1 MSTSGTSK
9 VTSQAKPRGLKI
21 NTNLAPGVFH
31 YFSADEKVTQKSGI
45 FAQVATAPAAKQAFS
60 TENCRPATP
69 KIREAMLSTD
79 WRKNCRPQDP
89 LPTAPPK
96 KVQCSSDGIKPK
108 KLHVDT
114 AAANNY
120 GMSRYRETP
129 IDPEFIHSAPATKQ
143 EYGLAYKA
151 EDDLNYPIERGQSI
165 NTQEVDL
172 RHLVRLKEFTP
183 IQREGLKRIWDQ
195 DSQAQESA
203 PSKDSSSAPP
213 FSPFM
218 IVSPV
223 NGIDGFQSIEFPL
236 AEIREVRNSK
246 RFCAKR
252 FEDLDNSINQSLSAL
267 EPPRATG
274 LPIDML
280 RQEYER
286 DQAKEKEQSRF
297 EALLQKLQARRKSAT
312 TCPHSRRPS
321 VVDVKPPYWAK
332 DAKDKEPASLV
343 ARREPVQRRPSHDSA
358 ISGISIEDEKKPSSL
373 NPEAS
378 EFRIPSS
385 NETPAQ
391 IPSMEKFLEL
401 SGKVES
407 LKAELAREKL
417 INENAILSNIQLAL
431 NPRGYLPVSTGVARG
446 AAPSN
451 TTQLLPEPPAL
462 PQHQAAQ
469 PATPQ
474 YLAQYPYGT
483 GRSNPTCDPAGKYS
497 NRARIMA
504 PPGLPAPVQ
513 TQQNGVGTSQPC
525 MATENVMA
533 SAGSEPIYV
542 HNGLAAGLPASTYPI
557 TIGPGPINSNDISIP
572 QRGIPSTT
580 PASTYPLGPR
590 PVRKPRGPVR
600 QGDARQTMQQ
610 QEYEMYLEHK
620 RATDPEYAKACK
632 ARQQRR
638 AEKQRAGQASMAV

>member
-9 VTSQAKPRGLKI
+9 VTSQAKTRGLKI
-21 NTNLAPGVFH
+21 NTNLPPGVFH

-69 KIREAMLSTD
+69 KISEAMLSTD
-79 WRKNCRPQDP
+79 WRKNCRLQDP

-96 KVQCSSDGIKPK
+96 RVQFSSDGIKPK
-108 KLHVDT
+108 KLHIDT
-114 AAANNY
+114 AAANDY
-120 GMSRYRETP
+120 GMRRYRETP
-129 IDPEFIHSAPATKQ
+129 IDPGFIHSAPATKQ
-143 EYGLAYKA
+143 EYGLACED
-151 EDDLNYPIERGQSI
+151 EDDLNYHVERGQSI

-172 RHLVRLKEFTP
+172 RHLVRLKGFTP
-183 IQREGLKRIWDQ
+183 IQSEDLKRIWNQ
-195 DSQAQESA
+195 DGQALGSA
-203 PSKDSSSAPP
+203 PGKDSSSASP

-223 NGIDGFQSIEFPL
+223 NGINGFQSSEFPL

-267 EPPRATG
+267 EPPRTTG

-286 DQAKEKEQSRF
+286 DQAKKEEQSRF
-297 EALLQKLQARRKSAT
+297 EALLQKLQARRKSAI
-312 TCPHSRRPS
+312 TCPHSRPS
-321 VVDVKPPYWAK
+321 VVDVKPPYWTK
-332 DAKDKEPASLV
+332 DTKEKEPACLV

-358 ISGISIEDEKKPSSL
+358 ISGISIEDEKKSSSL

-385 NETPAQ
+385 KGTPAQ

-401 SGKVES
+401 SDKVES

-417 INENAILSNIQLAL
+417 MNENAMLSNVQLAL
-431 NPRGYLPVSTGVARG
+431 NPQGYLPVSTGVAQG

-462 PQHQAAQ
+462 PQHQTAQ

-483 GRSNPTCDPAGKYS
+483 GPLNPTCDPAGKYS

-504 PPGLPAPVQ
+504 PPGLPAPIQ
-513 TQQNGVGTSQPC
+513 TQQNGVGMSQPY
-525 MATENVMA
+525 MTTEDVMA
-533 SAGSEPIYV
+533 SAGAQPIYV
-542 HNGLAAGLPASTYPI
+542 HNGLAAGLPASTHPI
-557 TIGPGPINSNDISIP
+557 TIGSGPIDSNDISIP
-572 QRGIPSTT
+572 QRGIPSTI

-638 AEKQRAGQASMAV
+638 AEKQRAGQA